1 MKIKESTTQ
10 LRARTR
16 ARTHKSSSM
25 SGSPRHRPPLCNRS
39 KCRDGP
45 EGDIADA
52 PQLSPTTSSSYLA
65 VKLRVEA
72 VPIWCTSGCLKS
84 AALGITTKKKALLAR
99 EFFSFQ
105 YSAIFQ
111 KDARACGDITARFDD
126 TIVTQ

>member
-1 MKIKESTTQ
+1 MN
-10 LRARTR
+10 RATR
-16 ARTHKSSSM
+16 ARAHKSSSVAM
-25 SGSPRHRPPLCNRS
+25 GKKATSLKRHN
-39 KCRDGP
+39 CRRR
-45 EGDIADA
+45 
-52 PQLSPTTSSSYLA
+52 LLRLNCLA

-99 EFFSFQ
+99 EFFGFQ

-111 KDARACGDITARFDD
+111 KDARACRDITARFDD